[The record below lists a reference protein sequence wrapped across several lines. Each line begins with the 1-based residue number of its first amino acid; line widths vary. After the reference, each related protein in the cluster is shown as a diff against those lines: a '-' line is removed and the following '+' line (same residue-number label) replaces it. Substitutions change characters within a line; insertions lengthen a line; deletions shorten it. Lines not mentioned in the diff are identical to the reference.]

1 MKKKRKEA
9 NESYIKS
16 VEAEREEIQI
26 FEDEEDEVNL
36 EEALA
41 SIRER
46 KAAIEWRIDV
56 ENRALS
62 SKLKSPKRKIDAQ
75 EKILELRDSYKKVIE
90 DEKIIKEKIDD
101 TFSKLKKDREELERK
116 NKEDMN
122 IINDENASSYEK
134 TAAEVRVEMRNEE
147 IKQLTTRI
155 EGMERERPL
164 REKVKDI
171 FKKYGVT
178 VAAIVVAA
186 GVTIG
191 AVVGAITNALKS
203 MGKGIANGL
212 KAIGKK
218 TASLLP
224 GTARIDRFFPL
235 QNSSSGCRF
244 SGRAHLAIDSGRCGL
259 SGRKLHKKAALT

>member
-1 MKKKRKEA
+1 M
-9 NESYIKS
+9 
-16 VEAEREEIQI
+16 EE
-26 FEDEEDEVNL
+26 
-36 EEALA
+36 
-41 SIRER
+41 
-46 KAAIEWRIDV
+46 
-56 ENRALS
+56 
-62 SKLKSPKRKIDAQ
+62 
-75 EKILELRDSYKKVIE
+75 EKM
-90 DEKIIKEKIDD
+90 IKEKINDN
-101 TFSKLKKDREELERK
+101 FSKLQKDRENLERQ
-116 NKEDMN
+116 NKEDMK
-122 IINDENASSYEK
+122 IINDENASSYEN

-224 GTARIDRFFPL
+224 GL
-235 QNSSSGCRF
+235 
-244 SGRAHLAIDSGRCGL
+244 L
-259 SGRKLHKKAALT
+259 